1 MSAIAGRI
9 LDQVCEPMR
18 DISVSLTL
26 SYDSFEP
33 VVNENWHFL
42 PKHFNEQKLEK
53 PFDLTWSASI
63 LGLDLA
69 AKVTNYRTRL
79 ILVRYLF

>member
-26 SYDSFEP
+26 SYDSFES
-33 VVNENWHFL
+33 VLNENWHFL
-42 PKHFNEQKLEK
+42 PKYFNGQKHEK